1 MHVLKKYKAILLSGL
16 LVVAF
21 CAASYGIVGRADA
34 TDSKYTYAEH
44 IFQDGTVNEINIEI
58 DEEDWQDML
67 DNPLEEEYH
76 QANITINGETI
87 GNVAIRTKG
96 NNSLTSVA
104 NSDSDR
110 YSFKI
115 DFDYYD
121 DNGNYYGLK
130 KLCLNNNYSDNS
142 SMREYISYKIMGEL
156 GLDVPECGYSNI
168 TVNGEEWGLYL
179 AVEAV
184 DETFLATHFDDA
196 TGDLYK
202 PEGQEGTGADLVYNG
217 DDISSY
223 TGLNLKTNEETS
235 DGKEIIALMKA
246 LEDGENLE
254 DVLDVEKALKYIA
267 ANVALANF
275 DSYLGNTT
283 HNYYLYE
290 EDGYFTV
297 IPWDMNLAFGGFGGG
312 EVDIYE
318 PTSQSMGGFGGPGG
332 DGGDRKNEANT
343 QNSNANIAADAV
355 STAAQVDTGSQAQP
369 PDNGNMQGGGQ
380 PSDGSQ
386 AQPPDNGNMQ
396 GGGQPSDGSQA
407 QPPDNGNMQGGGQPS
422 DGSQAQPPDNG
433 NMQGGGQPSDG
444 SQAQPPDNGNMQGGG
459 QPSDG
464 SQAQPPDNGNMQGGG
479 QPSDGSQAQPPDNGN
494 MQGGGQPSDG
504 SQAQPPDN
512 GNMQGGGQPSDGSQ
526 AQPPDN
532 GNMQGGGQPSD
543 GSQAQPPDNGNMQD
557 GGQPKNGNQNENSQS
572 DNQDTQDMP
581 QGMPSMGSDEKPLVT
596 TLLANKTYLSMY
608 EGYLREIAENY
619 LTQEYMTTLVEQVHD
634 LIAPYVEKD
643 ATAFCTYEEFEQ
655 ACSTDPTDQYSLVY
669 YAVNMAES
677 IENQLAGGEPTFNTS
692 SMKGGG
698 MGGGEFGGGG
708 ERPEM
713 PNRDGASAETTA
725 TNLTGVTDADTAD
738 TTKQAENAE
747 ISASAPADTQA
758 DSGQQN
764 GQQNGQ
770 PSTAPD
776 FGGGGKGENPPD
788 LPGGG
793 GGKNGGESRV
803 TLSECLPTI
812 AVCGGVFAVGVVVLV
827 LFRRKKELKP
837 PKETKN

>member
-1 MHVLKKYKAILLSGL
+1 MQVLKKYKAVLLSGL
-16 LVVAF
+16 LVIVFCVAAY
-21 CAASYGIVGRADA
+21 CAVGRADSA
-34 TDSKYTYAEH
+34 DSQYTYAEH
-44 IFQDGTVNEINIEI
+44 IFQDDTVNEINIEI
-58 DEEDWQDML
+58 DEDDWQDML

-76 QANITINGETI
+76 KANITINGETI

-156 GLDVPECGYSNI
+156 GLDVPGCGYSNI

-202 PEGQEGTGADLVYNG
+202 PEAQDGSGADLVYDG

-254 DVLDVEKALKYIA
+254 DVLDVESALKYIA

-290 EDGYFTV
+290 QDGRFTV

-318 PTSQSMGGFGGPGG
+318 PANQGMGGFGGG
-332 DGGDRKNEANT
+332 DKKNDT
-343 QNSNANIAADAV
+343 QNDDTA
-355 STAAQVDTGSQAQP
+355 TAAAENTETQAATSNQPQP
-369 PDNGNMQGGGQ
+369 PDNGNMQGGNQ
-380 PSDGSQ
+380 Q
-386 AQPPDNGNMQ
+386 QPPDNSNMQ
-396 GGGQPSDGSQA
+396 GGGQPNGGN
-407 QPPDNGNMQGGGQPS
+407 QPQKPDNS
-422 DGSQAQPPDNG
+422 
-433 NMQGGGQPSDG
+433 
-444 SQAQPPDNGNMQGGG
+444 
-459 QPSDG
+459 
-464 SQAQPPDNGNMQGGG
+464 
-479 QPSDGSQAQPPDNGN
+479 
-494 MQGGGQPSDG
+494 
-504 SQAQPPDN
+504 
-512 GNMQGGGQPSDGSQ
+512 
-526 AQPPDN
+526 
-532 GNMQGGGQPSD
+532 
-543 GSQAQPPDNGNMQD
+543 
-557 GGQPKNGNQNENSQS
+557 NQTENSQS
-572 DNQDTQDMP
+572 ENQTENQSQNGNPPELPDGMDAENMP

-596 TLLANKTYLSMY
+596 TLLENDTYRSMY
-608 EGYLREIAENY
+608 EGYLKEIAEKY
-619 LTQEYMTTLVEQVHD
+619 FTQDYMTAMVSKIHD
-634 LIAPYVEKD
+634 LIAPYVQND
-643 ATAFCTYEEFEQ
+643 PTAFCTYEEFEQ

-677 IENQLAGGEPTFNTS
+677 IENQLSGGEPTFNTNN
-692 SMKGGG
+692 MKGGG
-698 MGGGEFGGGG
+698 MGGGKDGGMPDFG
-708 ERPEM
+708 EM
-713 PNRDGASAETTA
+713 PDMQNQTEQSETTA
-725 TNLTGVTDADTAD
+725 NAQAVSLTAETNQETNQTEQ
-738 TTKQAENAE
+738 TT
-747 ISASAPADTQA
+747 DTQQNTQQNAPPTPPDQNGGQNGGQTGQIGQQNEQNGQGDGQA
-758 DSGQQN
+758 DGQQN
-764 GQQNGQ
+764 GQQGG
-770 PSTAPD
+770 PPD
-776 FGGGGKGENPPD
+776 FGGEKGGNPPGM
-788 LPGGG
+788 PGQE
-793 GGKNGGESRV
+793 NDSV
-803 TLSECLPTI
+803 SLSDCLPTI
-812 AVCGGVFAVGVVVLV
+812 AVCGGVFVIGVVVLI
-827 LFRRKKELKP
+827 LFKRKKDLKP
-837 PKETKN
+837 PKENKTE